1 MHIRRG
7 ALDWGVFLILAG
19 AVPLAV
25 RGGYLTAEQVGR
37 LWTLWPL
44 IVVGIGVGLILRRTQ
59 FDFLGG
65 LLIAATFGLMIGGL
79 VSGGVG
85 GFPAQACGSD
95 SGGVAFPTRDGS
107 IAEGAGN
114 VDLRI
119 DCGNLTLGVA
129 PGTAWTIAGKDA
141 GGDGPTVTSGPS
153 TLAMKSNDRGRH
165 GFGPFTTR
173 ESWNVTLPDAPNLDL
188 SVHVNAGSATGDL
201 GTATLGQTTLEL
213 NAGSTTLDLGS
224 VRAIKRLNATLNA
237 GSLSLTLPNLSFD
250 GSIQANAGSVEVCAP
265 AGTGLRLHTDGSN
278 LASFDYSGQGLVQ
291 DGPTWTTPGFET
303 AAVKIDLRT
312 QANAGSF
319 ALNPEDG
326 CG

>member
-25 RGGYLTAEQVGR
+25 RGGYITAEQVGQ

-44 IVVGIGVGLILRRTQ
+44 IVVGIGLGLILRRTQ

-79 VSGGVG
+79 VGGGVG
-85 GFPAQACGSD
+85 GFPGQACGSD
-95 SGGVAFPTRDGS
+95 SGGVAFPSRDGS
-107 IAEGAGN
+107 IAQGPAT

-119 DCGNLTLGVA
+119 DCGNLTLGVV
-129 PGTAWTIAGKDA
+129 PGTAWSIAGKDST
-141 GGDGPTVTSGPS
+141 GDGPTVTSS
-153 TLAMKSNDRGRH
+153 ANSLLVKSNNRRD
-165 GFGPFTTR
+165 GFGPFTSR
-173 ESWNVTLPDAPNLDL
+173 QSWNVTLPDAPNIDL
-188 SVHVNAGSATGDL
+188 SIHVNAGSATGNL
-201 GTATLGQTTLEL
+201 GNATLGETNVES
-213 NAGSTTLDLGS
+213 NAGSTSLDLGS

-250 GSIQANAGSVEVCAP
+250 GSIEANAGSVKVCAP
-265 AGTGLRLHTDGSN
+265 AGAGLRLHTDGSN
-278 LASFDYSGQGLVQ
+278 LASFDYTGQGLVE
-291 DGPTWTTPGFET
+291 DGATWTTPGFET

-326 CG
+326 CE

>member
-25 RGGYLTAEQVGR
+25 RGGSLTADQVGR

-44 IVVGIGVGLILRRTQ
+44 IVVGIGLGLMLRRTQ

-79 VSGGVG
+79 VSGGVD

-95 SGGVAFPTRDGS
+95 SGGVAYPTRDGS
-107 IAEGAGN
+107 IAEGPGN

-129 PGTAWTIAGKDA
+129 PGTSWTIAGQDA
-141 GGDGPTVTSGPS
+141 NGDGPTVTSGLS
-153 TLAMKSNDRGRH
+153 TLAVKSDDRGRH
-165 GFGPFTTR
+165 AFGPFTTR

-188 SVHVNAGSATGDL
+188 SVH
-201 GTATLGQTTLEL
+201 
-213 NAGSTTLDLGS
+213 
-224 VRAIKRLNATLNA
+224 
-237 GSLSLTLPNLSFD
+237 
-250 GSIQANAGSVEVCAP
+250 
-265 AGTGLRLHTDGSN
+265 
-278 LASFDYSGQGLVQ
+278 
-291 DGPTWTTPGFET
+291 
-303 AAVKIDLRT
+303 
-312 QANAGSF
+312 
-319 ALNPEDG
+319 
-326 CG
+326 